1 MENEVNIE
9 VNSIWQQKQMKCS
22 LSIRLFRLIS
32 TETNTKVS
40 EGNTENNTKNQLGL
54 LELASFIW
62 LSISV
67 LIVYFCLP

>member
-1 MENEVNIE
+1 
-9 VNSIWQQKQMKCS
+9 MKCS

-54 LELASFIW
+54 LELASFI
-62 LSISV
+62 
-67 LIVYFCLP
+67 